1 MFSLIGF
8 LIMGLIAG
16 AIARL
21 LIPGDQGLG
30 ILGTMLVGVVGSYIG
45 GLLGSLFSGGL
56 ALTASG
62 LIGSVVG
69 SVILLLIMGRTSRRR
84 ITG

>member
-1 MFSLIGF
+1 MSLILF
-8 LIMGLIAG
+8 PVFGLIVG

-30 ILGTMLVGVVGSYIG
+30 LIGTMLVGMAGSFVG
-45 GLLGSLFSGGL
+45 GLIGSLLHGSI
-56 ALTASG
+56 ALTTSG

-69 SVILLLIMGRTSRRR
+69 SVVVLLVLARRDRRR
-84 ITG
+84 IA